1 MKSNSNKNNMPLL
14 TAACLQLNSSD
25 NIEDNLEHIQS
36 LLGSSTQQI
45 DLLVLPENATMITS
59 DETYKKHAAQP
70 ETYHKT
76 FAFFAQLAKQHQCWL
91 IAGSMLIQDKENK
104 GKFFNH
110 CPVFSPQGQLI
121 LSYDK
126 MHLFDVDL
134 GSESWHESQSISAG
148 KAPRSFNINSDWKVG
163 LSICYDLRFPELYR
177 QYSVQNCNIFSVPAA
192 FTVPTG
198 KAHWDILLK
207 ARAIENQA
215 YVLAAGQV
223 GSHADGRKTFGH
235 SKIIN
240 PWGETLAELQ
250 EGEGI
255 ISAKLDLGELNDLKK
270 RMPVLQHR
278 RLS

>member
-1 MKSNSNKNNMPLL
+1 MAKYKNVPLQV
-14 TAACLQLNSSD
+14 ACMQLCSSD
-25 NIEDNLEHIQS
+25 DVLQNLQHIEQ
-36 LLGSSTQQI
+36 LLADHAQPI
-45 DLLVLPENATMITS
+45 DVLLLPENATLITH
-59 DETYKKHAAQP
+59 DIQRKQHHAQP
-70 ETYHKT
+70 SECNKIQQH
-76 FAFFAQLAKQHQCWL
+76 FSSLAKTNKCWL
-91 IAGSMLIQDKENK
+91 IAGSMLIQDGNNPD
-104 GKFFNH
+104 KFLNH
-110 CPVFSPQGQLI
+110 SPVFSPEGKLVAA
-121 LSYDK
+121 YNK

-134 GSESWHESQSISAG
+134 GSESWQESAQISAG
-148 KAPRSFNINSDWKVG
+148 KTPETVTLNEHWKVG

-177 QYSVQNCNIFSVPAA
+177 KYSAQNCNILSIPAA

-240 PWGETLAELQ
+240 PWGETLAELK

-255 ISAKLDLGELNDLKK
+255 ITAKLDLDELNDLKK